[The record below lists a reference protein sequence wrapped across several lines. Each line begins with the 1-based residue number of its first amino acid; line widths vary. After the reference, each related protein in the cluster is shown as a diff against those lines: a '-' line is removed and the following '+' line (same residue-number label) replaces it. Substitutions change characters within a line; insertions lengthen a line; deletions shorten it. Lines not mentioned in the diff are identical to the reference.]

1 VQTTNPLGGV
11 NQMPW
16 AVAIVVVALTVL
28 AGSPWLLSHRADRLA
43 KLHFIKMRR
52 IRLRAR

>member
-1 VQTTNPLGGV
+1 
-11 NQMPW
+11 MPW
-16 AVAIVVVALTVL
+16 AVAILVVALTVL

-43 KLHFIKMRR
+43 KLHFIQMRR